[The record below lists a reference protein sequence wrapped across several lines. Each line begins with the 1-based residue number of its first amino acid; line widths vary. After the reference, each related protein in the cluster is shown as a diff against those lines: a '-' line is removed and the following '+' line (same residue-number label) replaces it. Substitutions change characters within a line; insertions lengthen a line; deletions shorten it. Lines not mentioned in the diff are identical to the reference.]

1 MKEVRREGWKG
12 GRKRKEKGKEK
23 KRGVVVRYKFGP
35 VKEIIDPS
43 MELMTDLVNSLG
55 KHKQLPG
62 KDKGWRTQE
71 TPCIEEREQK
81 LQPSIGCGKRH
92 RTNI

>member
-1 MKEVRREGWKG
+1 
-12 GRKRKEKGKEK
+12 
-23 KRGVVVRYKFGP
+23 
-35 VKEIIDPS
+35 
-43 MELMTDLVNSLG
+43 MTDLVNSLG